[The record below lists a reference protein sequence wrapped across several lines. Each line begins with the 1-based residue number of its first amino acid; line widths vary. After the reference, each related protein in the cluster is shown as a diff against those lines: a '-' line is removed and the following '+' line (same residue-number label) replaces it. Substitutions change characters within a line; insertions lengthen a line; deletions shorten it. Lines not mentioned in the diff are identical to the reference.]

1 MKKVFVSMMV
11 MLSVLSTTIFADVQT
26 LTLNTGFNHDTNQAY
41 QLAAPLK
48 DDFWTV
54 VYDQANVTV
63 RLSDLMAPYGGAWKP
78 AMNNSQ
84 WIAFAPNGV
93 PTANN
98 KPQRVYVFQKCFCLK
113 KGFDEEQNFK
123 NTMLELNLRADDWA
137 AVYLNENP
145 ATITATNPPNY
156 PFLPPNALLAPTAS
170 SGGFSSPN
178 PATFKM
184 EGKELISRLRVGR
197 NCLQVRLDDLGL
209 VVSGFNLTGSLTAA
223 GIDGV
228 AKGANPKAQFNSC
241 SSCSKII
248 KGDPKSLEMNTRQ
261 LN

>member
-1 MKKVFVSMMV
+1 MV

-26 LTLNTGFNHDTNQAY
+26 LTLNTGFNHDTNQVY
-41 QLAAPLK
+41 SLTAPLK
-48 DDFWTV
+48 DDFWTLF
-54 VYDQANVTV
+54 YDQANVPI
-63 RLSDLMAPYGGAWKP
+63 RLADIMNNHPAWKP
-78 AMNNSQ
+78 AMADSQ

-93 PTANN
+93 PVANG
-98 KPQRVYVFQKCFCLK
+98 KPRRVYVFQKCFCLK
-113 KGFDEEQNFK
+113 KGFDDEKNFK

-145 ATITATNPPNY
+145 ATITATNPPSY
-156 PFLPPNALLAPTAS
+156 PFLPPNALLSPTAS
-170 SGGFSSPN
+170 SGGFNSPN
-178 PATFKM
+178 PATFKL
-184 EGKELISRLRVGR
+184 EGKKLISSLRVGR
-197 NCLQVRLDDLGL
+197 NCLQVRLDDLYY

-228 AKGANPKAQFNSC
+228 AKGTNPKSQFNSC
-241 SSCSKII
+241 SSCSKIV